1 MLEEQAKE
9 LGGNSNPLLLCF
21 VLDIFRERSNDFFLL
36 CLNFIVE

>member
-21 VLDIFRERSNDFFLL
+21 VLDIFKEDLMISFYY
-36 CLNFIVE
+36 V